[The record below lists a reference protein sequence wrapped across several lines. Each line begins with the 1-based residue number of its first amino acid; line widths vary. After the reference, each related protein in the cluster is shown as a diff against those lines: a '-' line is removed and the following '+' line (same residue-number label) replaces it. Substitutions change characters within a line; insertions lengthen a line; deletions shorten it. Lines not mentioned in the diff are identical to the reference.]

1 MYDAPWGEIQIR
13 ILAGN
18 LHCILAMSKTTA
30 DREECPICKTRYS
43 TNSIRTIPQH
53 CIKACSRCRRAFKDI
68 DLKTVQDYAVFTDAL
83 VLKLLH
89 FLQNIG
95 HATYLKLSQ
104 HTINTSHVRAKL
116 TLLGDLFGQNAEG
129 FKNCFLHYFT
139 SFQQGADAKMHHDQ
153 FQLHIDAQ
161 KLRSQVKNHRQKQKA
176 LCKKIRHWATSHY
189 DTVDE
194 LQ

>member
-1 MYDAPWGEIQIR
+1 MFKIQIR

-95 HATYLKLSQ
+95 HATLKISDADDSLLQ
-104 HTINTSHVRAKL
+104 EQMPKCIMINSSCT
-116 TLLGDLFGQNAEG
+116 
-129 FKNCFLHYFT
+129 
-139 SFQQGADAKMHHDQ
+139 
-153 FQLHIDAQ
+153 
-161 KLRSQVKNHRQKQKA
+161 
-176 LCKKIRHWATSHY
+176 
-189 DTVDE
+189 
-194 LQ
+194 

>member
-95 HATYLKLSQ
+95 HATMQRASKIVSFITSPRFNKEQ
-104 HTINTSHVRAKL
+104 MPKCIMINSSCT
-116 TLLGDLFGQNAEG
+116 
-129 FKNCFLHYFT
+129 
-139 SFQQGADAKMHHDQ
+139 
-153 FQLHIDAQ
+153 
-161 KLRSQVKNHRQKQKA
+161 
-176 LCKKIRHWATSHY
+176 
-189 DTVDE
+189 
-194 LQ
+194 